1 MARKRRGKKA
11 NASGGLVLAAIFVVI
26 VSSIPKT
33 VWFLIGIALVAGG
46 VIWLIAK
53 LVADSKPLVNRS
65 PPAKVDQAAST
76 KSAKLVNSS
85 KPARLTKP
93 AAPVAAAPR
102 ITKPAQAAK
111 QAQVVP
117 RTEIDL
123 SAFFTLSLDEPDPAP
138 IASAAPVAEVPL
150 NQTKKAEAPASE
162 VPSRIVQAASA
173 PVRVSSPALAE
184 KALPQLAPSP
194 INTNTPA
201 TNTPP
206 VQAAEIPRSES
217 RKREAPIPDAPRPAI
232 QAASAPARFDPP
244 PSAEKDLSH
253 FFTISIEPS
262 KAASYRIPDRPAELE
277 GREPRWVP
285 AGESIEIAGEKIPG
299 GMFYLGTT
307 RGLPYGEAE
316 PSMIDPSLPVVHRV
330 VDVAERLTYYWPRY
344 DSLSPEARRAYL
356 QWLSSGRKAP
366 HANIGYVFIFFYG
379 LERRALVEAESDPK
393 AAAEVPAIIAEV
405 ERLRAI
411 YQDNYSFQ
419 GYARRFLEFLTTE
432 GFREKRYLEKPP
444 VVDRSSYD
452 MAMELR
458 VGLGQLA
465 MDKQPVPAEWALA
478 WVLSDVNIGLRTPAT
493 RCQAE
498 FAKLFKAKY
507 EEAHG
512 AGIVLPQNKTRVKV
526 EYRPASATLQPL
538 KVPGTENLPDVTAV
552 SGPRK
557 KLQKIADECTAE
569 LDSYS
574 RYLGRN
580 PDAPD
585 ALEGVLQLPIALW
598 PATARAELES
608 LKARIGDG
616 LLVMSFG
623 ELAGRLKSAGALSR
637 DKVLAFARALES
649 LHIGLQPDVLAGS
662 RIPKSED
669 SIALFATQPE
679 DGDLRSSPEY
689 GAASVTLDLAC
700 AVAAADGTT
709 SPQEIMLLSRH
720 IDSWSHLSSAHRKRL
735 KAHLRLQL
743 NQPPTLQSLKKRLD
757 PLEPSA
763 KRALVAF
770 LAHLAQADGEVSPA
784 EVKLLERVYKALQLD
799 AQLLYSDLHIAASSQ
814 PGSTSSAAVSSQTVV
829 PAPTAGGG
837 FVLDQERIAALQKE
851 TEQVSKLLA
860 QVFVDEQ
867 VVEPEEPTVEEEVS
881 GDTSL
886 WNLDAEHSA
895 FLRLLVSRS
904 EWSRDELEAVA
915 ADMELMLDGALE
927 HVNDAAFDL
936 FDMPVTEGE
945 EPVEINSEIREKLT
959 V

>member
-1 MARKRRGKKA
+1 MARKRRGRKS
-11 NASGGLVLAAIFVVI
+11 NASGGLVLGAIFVVI
-26 VSSIPKT
+26 LASIPKT
-33 VWFLIGIALVAGG
+33 VWFLIGIALVLGG
-46 VIWLIAK
+46 IIWLIAK
-53 LVADSKPLVNRS
+53 LVADSKPLANRA
-65 PPAKVDQAAST
+65 PPVKVDQVAST
-76 KSAKLVNSS
+76 KPVKLA
-85 KPARLTKP
+85 KPAKPTKP
-93 AAPVAAAPR
+93 PTPVAAAPR
-102 ITKPAQAAK
+102 ATKPAPAVG
-111 QAQVVP
+111 QAQVSP
-117 RTEIDL
+117 CTEIDL
-123 SAFFTLSLDEPDPAP
+123 SAFFNLSLDEPEPVLEALPA
-138 IASAAPVAEVPL
+138 AAES
-150 NQTKKAEAPASE
+150 TKNETRTVEAPTS
-162 VPSRIVQAASA
+162 
-173 PVRVSSPALAE
+173 
-184 KALPQLAPSP
+184 
-194 INTNTPA
+194 
-201 TNTPP
+201 
-206 VQAAEIPRSES
+206 
-217 RKREAPIPDAPRPAI
+217 EAPPRVV
-232 QAASAPARFDPP
+232 QAASAPARVSSPAPAVKALSQLATSPIKTNTPATQTSPVQAAEITRSETSKRETPIAVTPLPVVRAASTPARFDPP
-244 PSAEKDLSH
+244 PPPEKDLSH
-253 FFTISIEPS
+253 FFTISIGSSKPPS
-262 KAASYRIPDRPAELE
+262 YPIPDRPAEFE
-277 GREPRWVP
+277 DIEPHWVP
-285 AGESIEIAGEKIPG
+285 AGETVEVAGEKIPG

-307 RGLPYGEAE
+307 TGLSYGETE
-316 PSMIDPSLPVVHRV
+316 PSMIDPSLPVARRI
-330 VDVAERLTYYWPRY
+330 VDIAERLTHYWPRY

-379 LERRALVEAESDPK
+379 LERRALIDAKSDPV
-393 AAAEVPAIIAEV
+393 AAGEVPAIIAEV
-405 ERLRAI
+405 SRLQSI
-411 YQDNYSFQ
+411 YHDNYSFQ
-419 GYARRFLEFLTTE
+419 GYAKRFLEFVTTR
-432 GFREKRYLEKPP
+432 GFQKKRYLEKPP
-444 VVDRSSYD
+444 EVDRSSYD

-465 MDKQPVPAEWALA
+465 LDKQPVPAEWALA

-498 FAKLFKAKY
+498 FAKLFKMRY
-507 EEAHG
+507 EEAYG

-526 EYRPASATLQPL
+526 EYQPASGSLRPL

-552 SGPRK
+552 SGPRN
-557 KLQKIADECTAE
+557 KLQKITDECTAE

-580 PDAPD
+580 PDSPD

-598 PATARAELES
+598 PETTRAELES
-608 LKARIGDG
+608 LKERIGEG
-616 LLVMSFG
+616 MLVMSFG

-637 DKVLAFARALES
+637 GKVLAFARSLES

-669 SIALFATQPE
+669 SIAMFATQPE
-679 DGDLRSSPEY
+679 DGDLRSSPAY

-700 AVAAADGTT
+700 AVAAADGET

-757 PLEPSA
+757 PLDTSA
-763 KRALVAF
+763 KRAIVAF

-784 EVKLLERVYKALQLD
+784 EVKLLERVYKSLQLD

-814 PGSTSSAAVSSQTVV
+814 PGSTPSAALSPQAVA

-837 FVLDQERIAALQKE
+837 FVLDQDRIAALQKE

-867 VVEPEEPTVEEEVS
+867 VVEPEEPTVEEEAS

-886 WNLDAEHSA
+886 WSLDAEHSA

-936 FDMPVTEGE
+936 FDMPLTEGE

>member
-1 MARKRRGKKA
+1 M
-11 NASGGLVLAAIFVVI
+11 
-26 VSSIPKT
+26 
-33 VWFLIGIALVAGG
+33 
-46 VIWLIAK
+46 
-53 LVADSKPLVNRS
+53 
-65 PPAKVDQAAST
+65 
-76 KSAKLVNSS
+76 
-85 KPARLTKP
+85 
-93 AAPVAAAPR
+93 
-102 ITKPAQAAK
+102 
-111 QAQVVP
+111 
-117 RTEIDL
+117 
-123 SAFFTLSLDEPDPAP
+123 EP
-138 IASAAPVAEVPL
+138 
-150 NQTKKAEAPASE
+150 
-162 VPSRIVQAASA
+162 
-173 PVRVSSPALAE
+173 
-184 KALPQLAPSP
+184 
-194 INTNTPA
+194 
-201 TNTPP
+201 
-206 VQAAEIPRSES
+206 
-217 RKREAPIPDAPRPAI
+217 
-232 QAASAPARFDPP
+232 
-244 PSAEKDLSH
+244 H
-253 FFTISIEPS
+253 
-262 KAASYRIPDRPAELE
+262 
-277 GREPRWVP
+277 WVP
-285 AGESIEIAGEKIPG
+285 AGEAIEIAGEKIPG
-299 GMFYLGTT
+299 GMFYLGTST
-307 RGLPYGEAE
+307 GLSYGETE
-316 PSMIDPSLPVVHRV
+316 PSMIDPNLPVARRI
-330 VDVAERLTYYWPRY
+330 VDIAERLTYYWPSY

-379 LERRALVEAESDPK
+379 LERRAFVDAKSDPD

-419 GYARRFLEFLTTE
+419 GYTRRFLEFLTTE

-444 VVDRSSYD
+444 EVDRSSYE

-478 WVLSDVNIGLRTPAT
+478 WVHSDVNIGLRTSAT
-493 RCQAE
+493 RCQVE
-498 FAKLFKAKY
+498 FAKLFKMRY

-552 SGPRK
+552 SGPRN

-598 PATARAELES
+598 PETSRAEVEL
-608 LKARIGDG
+608 LKERIGDG
-616 LLVMSFG
+616 MLVMSFG

-662 RIPKSED
+662 RIPKAED

-679 DGDLRSSPEY
+679 DGDLRSSPAY

-700 AVAAADGTT
+700 AVAAADGET

-757 PLEPSA
+757 PLDPSA
-763 KRALVAF
+763 KRAIVAF

-784 EVKLLERVYKALQLD
+784 EVKLLERVYKTLQLD

-814 PGSTSSAAVSSQTVV
+814 PGSTPSAAVSSKTAV
-829 PAPTAGGG
+829 PAPTSGGG
-837 FVLDQERIAALQKE
+837 FVLDQDRIAALQKE

-867 VVEPEEPTVEEEVS
+867 VVEPEEPAVEEEVS
-881 GDTSL
+881 GDTTL

-904 EWSRDELEAVA
+904 EWSRDELEAAA

-945 EPVEINSEIREKLT
+945 EPVEINPEIREQLT